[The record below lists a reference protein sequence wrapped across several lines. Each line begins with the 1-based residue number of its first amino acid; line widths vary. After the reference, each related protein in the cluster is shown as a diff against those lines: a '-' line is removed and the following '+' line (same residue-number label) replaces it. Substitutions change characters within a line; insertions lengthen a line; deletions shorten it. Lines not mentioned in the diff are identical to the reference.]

1 MTACGWNAHTSL
13 RAAECA
19 APASSNAAAS
29 TRCERVPART
39 TGTQLRECPR
49 GGEHAFRHLDDARTG
64 RGALWHASSTA
75 RTDIHAHTVRSSR
88 HCCRPAPRALSRGRQ
103 RAAAAAGA
111 RPSRLQTPRAS
122 AARREPDAVPACGH
136 AQPGAQMRGQG
147 NVRRATARQSQPHEA
162 LPTRCGQRAPRCGK
176 RAQVVP
182 RGVQRR
188 IVADGHRRAVLHGAH
203 QRRAVQPGRVQCD
216 VQPKNNGCQRAAA
229 VAAAAI
235 AEAEQPRSNRHRT
248 HLKTRHVNRRV
259 YRMNTGPN
267 TACMLSGESAAAP
280 ATSAICIRRPS

>member
-75 RTDIHAHTVRSSR
+75 RTDIHVHTVRSSR

-147 NVRRATARQSQPHEA
+147 NVRRATCASGASIAAARSPANAMWPARTSMREA
-162 LPTRCGQRAPRCGK
+162 GAGSTAWSAAAYRRRWTPPRST
-176 RAQVVP
+176 P
-182 RGVQRR
+182 RRTSETSRPAWASAV
-188 IVADGHRRAVLHGAH
+188 RRAT
-203 QRRAVQPGRVQCD
+203 
-216 VQPKNNGCQRAAA
+216 KNNGCQRAAA

-235 AEAEQPRSNRHRT
+235 AEAAA
-248 HLKTRHVNRRV
+248 
-259 YRMNTGPN
+259 
-267 TACMLSGESAAAP
+267 TATAH
-280 ATSAICIRRPS
+280 T